1 MPRRSTGSI
10 AVLRNSRMVRASPPR
25 KEAPM
30 LRRLSLSLFL
40 VLLCAGPAEAQLPVI
55 DLGNLAQ
62 NTLTA
67 IESVLT
73 TIETI
78 LIEANQILELTP
90 LDDIAVS
97 GGIAEDMALLG
108 QLVEQAEGLSYDIG
122 SLQAQLD
129 SLFNLDT
136 APDTRDGLTARLAEI
151 KRQKYLAYSYAARVQ
166 TLMRTALRTVDHLQG
181 LLDTLSDL
189 IGNMQANQTHAQLTT
204 VASKHLANLD
214 VQMASFQRA
223 QTVDKLSE
231 ALIIE
236 SITKIQARRIEDWPS
251 F

>member
-1 MPRRSTGSI
+1 M
-10 AVLRNSRMVRASPPR
+10 R
-25 KEAPM
+25 KH
-30 LRRLSLSLFL
+30 LSLSLLL
-40 VLLCAGPAEAQLPVI
+40 VGLCFAGRAEAQLPVI

-73 TIETI
+73 TIQTI
-78 LIEANQILELTP
+78 LIEANQILELIP

-136 APDTRDGLTARLAEI
+136 APDTRDGLTARLAAI

-231 ALIIE
+231 ALILE

>member
-1 MPRRSTGSI
+1 
-10 AVLRNSRMVRASPPR
+10 
-25 KEAPM
+25 M
-30 LRRLSLSLFL
+30 LRRLSLSLCL
-40 VLLCAGPAEAQLPVI
+40 VVLCTPVVHAQLAVV
-55 DLGNLAQ
+55 DVANLGQ
-62 NTLTA
+62 NTITA

-73 TIETI
+73 TIQAI

-90 LDDIAVS
+90 LDDIAVA

-136 APDTRDGLTARLAEI
+136 APDTRDGLTERLAEI

-166 TLMRTALRTVDHLQG
+166 TLMRTALRTVEHLQG
-181 LLDTLSDL
+181 LLDTLGA
-189 IGNMQANQTHAQLTT
+189 IVGNMGGNQTVGQFHA
-204 VASKHLANLD
+204 VSSKHLANLD

>member
-1 MPRRSTGSI
+1 MFRRF
-10 AVLRNSRMVRASPPR
+10 
-25 KEAPM
+25 
-30 LRRLSLSLFL
+30 SLSLLL
-40 VLLCAGPAEAQLPVI
+40 VLVLVSGRAEAQIPVI
-55 DLGNLAQ
+55 DVGNLAQ
-62 NTLTA
+62 NTITA

-73 TIETI
+73 TSQAM

-90 LDDIAVS
+90 LDDIAVA

-122 SLQAQLD
+122 ALQAQLD
-129 SLFNLDT
+129 SLFRLDT
-136 APDTRDGLTARLAEI
+136 APDTRDGLTERLAEI
-151 KRQKYLAYSYAARVQ
+151 KRVKYQSYTYAARVQ
-166 TLMRTALRTVDHLQG
+166 TLMRTALRTVEHLQG

-189 IGNMQANQTHAQLTT
+189 VGNMQGNQAHAQLTT

-223 QTVDKLSE
+223 QTVDKLSD
-231 ALIIE
+231 ALILE

>member
-1 MPRRSTGSI
+1 M
-10 AVLRNSRMVRASPPR
+10 R
-25 KEAPM
+25 KH
-30 LRRLSLSLFL
+30 LSLSLLL
-40 VLLCAGPAEAQLPVI
+40 VGLCFAGQAEAQLPVI

-73 TIETI
+73 TIQTI
-78 LIEANQILELTP
+78 LIEANQILELIP

-122 SLQAQLD
+122 SLQAQLE

-214 VQMASFQRA
+214 VQIASFQRA

-231 ALIIE
+231 ALILE

-251 F
+251 FER

>member
-1 MPRRSTGSI
+1 
-10 AVLRNSRMVRASPPR
+10 
-25 KEAPM
+25 M
-30 LRRLSLSLFL
+30 LRRLSLSLCL
-40 VLLCAGPAEAQLPVI
+40 VVLCTPVVHAQLAVV
-55 DLGNLAQ
+55 DVANLGQ
-62 NTLTA
+62 NTITA

-73 TIETI
+73 TIQAI

-90 LDDIAVS
+90 LDDIAVA

-129 SLFNLDT
+129 SLFRLDT
-136 APDTRDGLTARLAEI
+136 APDTRDGLTERLAEI
-151 KRQKYLAYSYAARVQ
+151 KRVKYQSYTYAARVQ
-166 TLMRTALRTVDHLQG
+166 TLMRTALRTVEHLQG

-189 IGNMQANQTHAQLTT
+189 IGNMQGNQTHAQLTT

-231 ALIIE
+231 ALILE

>member
-1 MPRRSTGSI
+1 
-10 AVLRNSRMVRASPPR
+10 
-25 KEAPM
+25 
-30 LRRLSLSLFL
+30 
-40 VLLCAGPAEAQLPVI
+40 
-55 DLGNLAQ
+55 
-62 NTLTA
+62 
-67 IESVLT
+67 
-73 TIETI
+73 
-78 LIEANQILELTP
+78 
-90 LDDIAVS
+90 
-97 GGIAEDMALLG
+97 MALLG

-122 SLQAQLD
+122 SLQAQLE

-136 APDTRDGLTARLAEI
+136 APDTRDGLTERLAEI
-151 KRQKYLAYSYAARVQ
+151 KRVKYQSYTYAARVQ
-166 TLMRTALRTVDHLQG
+166 TLMRTALRTVEHLQG

-189 IGNMQANQTHAQLTT
+189 VGNMQGNQAHAQLTT

-231 ALIIE
+231 ALILE

>member
-1 MPRRSTGSI
+1 M
-10 AVLRNSRMVRASPPR
+10 R
-25 KEAPM
+25 KH
-30 LRRLSLSLFL
+30 LSLSLLL
-40 VLLCAGPAEAQLPVI
+40 VGLCCAGRAEAQLPVI

-73 TIETI
+73 TIQTI

-97 GGIAEDMALLG
+97 GGIVEDMALLG
-108 QLVEQAEGLSYDIG
+108 QLVEQAQGLSYDIG
-122 SLQAQLD
+122 SIEGQIE

-136 APDTRDGLTARLAEI
+136 APDTRDELNARLTEI
-151 KRQKYLAYSYAARVQ
+151 KTVKYQCYTYAAKVQ
-166 TLMRTALRTVDHLQG
+166 TLMRTALRTVEHLQG
-181 LLDTLSDL
+181 LLDTLGGL
-189 IGNMQANQTHAQLTT
+189 VGNMQANQTHAQLTT

-236 SITKIQARRIEDWPS
+236 SINKIQARRIEDWPS

>member
-1 MPRRSTGSI
+1 MFRRF
-10 AVLRNSRMVRASPPR
+10 
-25 KEAPM
+25 
-30 LRRLSLSLFL
+30 SLSLLL
-40 VLLCAGPAEAQLPVI
+40 VLVLVSGRAEAQIPVI
-55 DLGNLAQ
+55 DVGNLAQ
-62 NTLTA
+62 NTITA

-73 TIETI
+73 TIQAI

-90 LDDIAVS
+90 LDDIAVA

-122 SLQAQLD
+122 ALQAQLD
-129 SLFNLDT
+129 SLFRLDT
-136 APDTRDGLTARLAEI
+136 APDTRDGLTERLAEI
-151 KRQKYLAYSYAARVQ
+151 KRVKYQSYTYAARVQ
-166 TLMRTALRTVDHLQG
+166 TLMRTALRTVEHLQG

-189 IGNMQANQTHAQLTT
+189 VGNMQGNQTHAQLTT

-231 ALIIE
+231 ALILE

>member
-1 MPRRSTGSI
+1 
-10 AVLRNSRMVRASPPR
+10 
-25 KEAPM
+25 M
-30 LRRLSLSLFL
+30 LRRLSLSLCL
-40 VLLCAGPAEAQLPVI
+40 VVLCTPVVHAQLAVV
-55 DLGNLAQ
+55 DVANLGQ
-62 NTLTA
+62 NTMTA

-73 TIETI
+73 TIQTI

-90 LDDIAVS
+90 LDDIAVA

-129 SLFNLDT
+129 SLFRLDT
-136 APDTRDGLTARLAEI
+136 APDTRDGLTERLAEI
-151 KRQKYLAYSYAARVQ
+151 KRVKYQSYTYAARVQ
-166 TLMRTALRTVDHLQG
+166 TLMRTALRTVEHLQG

-189 IGNMQANQTHAQLTT
+189 IGNMQGNQTHAQLTT

-231 ALIIE
+231 ALILE

>member
-1 MPRRSTGSI
+1 
-10 AVLRNSRMVRASPPR
+10 
-25 KEAPM
+25 M
-30 LRRLSLSLFL
+30 LRRFSLSLLL
-40 VLLCAGPAEAQLPVI
+40 VLVLVSGRAEAQIPVI
-55 DLGNLAQ
+55 DVGNLAQ
-62 NTLTA
+62 NTITA

-73 TIETI
+73 TIQAI

-90 LDDIAVS
+90 LDDIAVA

-122 SLQAQLD
+122 ALQAQLD
-129 SLFNLDT
+129 SLFRLDT
-136 APDTRDGLTARLAEI
+136 APDTRDGLTERLAEI
-151 KRQKYLAYSYAARVQ
+151 KRVKYQSYTYAARVQ
-166 TLMRTALRTVDHLQG
+166 TLMRTALRTVEHLQG

-189 IGNMQANQTHAQLTT
+189 VGNMQGNQAHAQLTT

-223 QTVDKLSE
+223 QTVDKLSD
-231 ALIIE
+231 ALILE